1 MTLDIHIKCAVCA
14 WRENCVKKH
23 TLKEGTLHCPDFTR
37 DKSLPPEEE
46 AKPQAARSHKKI
58 EDPFA

>member
-14 WRENCVKKH
+14 WREKCVKKH
-23 TLKEGTLHCPDFTR
+23 TLKESALHCPDYCR
-37 DKSLPPEEE
+37 DASLPPEEE
-46 AKPQAARSHKKI
+46 QKPAAGRSHKKI